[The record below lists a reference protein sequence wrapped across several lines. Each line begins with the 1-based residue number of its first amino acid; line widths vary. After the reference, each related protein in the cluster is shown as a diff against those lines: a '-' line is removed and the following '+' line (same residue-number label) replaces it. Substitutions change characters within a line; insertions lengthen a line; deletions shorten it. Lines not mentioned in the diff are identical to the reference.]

1 MSDQPERL
9 AEQYADKFSDRGD
22 PFDDWCVR
30 HNCFLDGYRSRDTEV
45 ADYKDDLLRIHNEKV
60 DHFEAR
66 IAAGRELAAARAEI
80 AALRQALADTSRL
93 LDVSIPPPYASITAM
108 KQVESNRKLLADS
121 SWSGD
126 AVPGTDGKSK
136 TEA

>member
-1 MSDQPERL
+1 MSDQPEQL
-9 AEQYADKFSDRGD
+9 AEQYANKRNSDLSWWEAREG
-22 PFDDWCVR
+22 
-30 HNCFLDGYRSRDTEV
+30 FLAGYRSRDAEV
-45 ADYKDDLLRIHNEKV
+45 ADYTDDLLRIHNEKM

-66 IAAGRELAAARAEI
+66 IAAERELAAAQAEI

-93 LDVSIPPPYASITAM
+93 LDVSIPPPYASIIAM

>member
-1 MSDQPERL
+1 MSDQPEQL
-9 AEQYADKFSDRGD
+9 AEQYANKRNSDLSWWEAREG
-22 PFDDWCVR
+22 
-30 HNCFLDGYRSRDTEV
+30 FLAGYRSRDAEV
-45 ADYKDDLLRIHNEKV
+45 ADYTDDLLRIHNEKM

-93 LDVSIPPPYASITAM
+93 LDVSIPPPYASIIAM

-121 SWSGD
+121 SRSGD